1 MNLDFQAALDAV
13 IQHPLFFVALTLGVY
28 QLAVAAYDKTRWI
41 ILQPLLISMVVL
53 ISVLQALDIDYDDYK
68 QGTQLLTMI
77 LGPATV
83 ALAVP
88 LYLNVR
94 RVRQILWPTLI
105 TLFVGGLF
113 ATVLGV
119 ALAWFFGAE
128 TMILKTIAPKSVTS
142 PIAMLVAEEMG
153 GSASLAAV
161 FVMLTGILG
170 AMFGVELLRML
181 RITHPAAQGMALGVI
196 AHGIGTARALQE
208 SEEAGAF
215 AALAMSMMGVLTAV
229 LMPLAVALIA

>member
-1 MNLDFQAALDAV
+1 MNLEWHAALDAV
-13 IQHPLFFVALTLGVY
+13 IKHPLFFVALTLGVY

-53 ISVLQALDIDYDDYK
+53 ISVLLALDIDYAEYK

-94 RVRQILWPTLI
+94 RERQVLWPTLL
-105 TLFVGGLF
+105 TLFIGGLF

-119 ALAWFFGAE
+119 ALAWFLGAE
-128 TMILKTIAPKSVTS
+128 PMILKTIAPKSVTS
-142 PIAMLVAEEMG
+142 PIAMLVAEEIG

-161 FVMLTGILG
+161 FVMITGILG
-170 AMFGVELLRML
+170 AMFGVELLRIC
-181 RITHPAAQGMALGVI
+181 RITHPAAQGMALGII

-208 SEEAGAF
+208 SEEMGAF
-215 AALAMSMMGVLTAV
+215 AALAMSTMGVLTAV

>member
-1 MNLDFQAALDAV
+1 MSLQWHAAMDAV
-13 IQHPLFFVALTLGVY
+13 THHPLFFVGLTLGVY

-41 ILQPLLISMVVL
+41 FLQPLLISMVVL
-53 ISVLQALDIDYDDYK
+53 ISILLALDIDYAAYK
-68 QGTQLLTMI
+68 QGTELLTLI

-88 LYLNVR
+88 LYLNIR
-94 RVRQILWPTLI
+94 RVRQVLWPTLI
-105 TLFVGGLF
+105 TLFLGGLF
-113 ATVLGV
+113 ATILGV
-119 ALAWFFGAE
+119 ALAWLFGAE

-142 PIAMLVAEEMG
+142 PIAMLVAEEIG
-153 GSASLAAV
+153 GAASLAAV
-161 FVMLTGILG
+161 FVMITGIVG
-170 AMFGVELLRML
+170 AMFGFELLRIL
-181 RITHPAAQGMALGVI
+181 RITNPAAQGMALGII

-215 AALAMSMMGVLTAV
+215 AALAMSVMGVLTAV

>member
-1 MNLDFQAALDAV
+1 MNLAWQAAFDSV

-41 ILQPLLISMVVL
+41 ILQPLLVSMAVL
-53 ISVLQALDIDYDDYK
+53 ISVLLALDIEYASYK
-68 QGTQLLTMI
+68 EGTRLLTMI

-94 RVRQILWPTLI
+94 RVRQVLWPTLI

-113 ATVLGV
+113 ATLLGV
-119 ALAWFFGAE
+119 TLAWLFGVEAI
-128 TMILKTIAPKSVTS
+128 ILKTIAPKSVTT
-142 PIAMLVAEEMG
+142 PIAMLVAEEIG

-170 AMFGVELLRML
+170 AMFGVELLRVF
-181 RITHPAAQGMALGVI
+181 RITHPAAVGMALGVI

-208 SEEAGAF
+208 SEETGAF

-229 LMPLAVALIA
+229 LMPLTVALIT

>member
-1 MNLDFQAALDAV
+1 MNLEWHAALDAV
-13 IQHPLFFVALTLGVY
+13 IKHPLFFVALTLGIY

-53 ISVLQALDIDYDDYK
+53 ISVLLALDIDYAEYK

-94 RVRQILWPTLI
+94 RVRQVLWPTLL
-105 TLFVGGLF
+105 TLFIGGLF

-119 ALAWFFGAE
+119 ALAWFLGAE
-128 TMILKTIAPKSVTS
+128 PMILKTIAPKSVTS
-142 PIAMLVAEEMG
+142 PIAMLVAEEIG
-153 GSASLAAV
+153 GSDHWD
-161 FVMLTGILG
+161 LG
-170 AMFGVELLRML
+170 GHVWC
-181 RITHPAAQGMALGVI
+181 
-196 AHGIGTARALQE
+196 
-208 SEEAGAF
+208 
-215 AALAMSMMGVLTAV
+215 
-229 LMPLAVALIA
+229 

>member
-53 ISVLQALDIDYDDYK
+53 ISVLLALDIDYDDYK